1 MQNHQQQSQQQ
12 AKTDVRDMFKFCYE
26 GIRTKSADIIL
37 VFSFSALNIL
47 SSNIYK
53 VIIMTISNMRHG
65 AFSQKQFRDFS
76 RNFFLLENSNKD
88 ISQGSKYTF
97 ALTYFDSPSLSSSQR
112 RCSIEIG
119 VLRKFHKIIWEIS
132 VLEFLFDKVAGLQS
146 CKVPTFKV
154 KLNKIH
160 RPNTIAVT
168 RVSQV

>member
-1 MQNHQQQSQQQ
+1 
-12 AKTDVRDMFKFCYE
+12 MFKFSYE

-53 VIIMTISNMRHG
+53 IVIVTISNMHGG

-76 RNFFLLENSNKD
+76 RNFLLLENSNKYV
-88 ISQGSKYTF
+88 SQGSKYAF

-146 CKVPTFKV
+146 CNFIRKRLQDREVPLKFK
-154 KLNKIH
+154 KFLRTPILKNICKRLLSI
-160 RPNTIAVT
+160 I
-168 RVSQV
+168 